1 MVRNLTWRDGIAPA
15 LSVTLLLIIL
25 ILAAPTRLTAGDR
38 TELARLA
45 DPLIGGR
52 TLVLT
57 SFATV
62 PAWDRVR
69 RFMLTRDNRYTPPMR
84 ALLLWAISLRSRPVE
99 ERLQAINDRINSDFA
114 YESDTATWGR
124 DDYWATP
131 VENVEKGRM
140 DCEDFASLK
149 LYLAYIAD
157 VDPADL
163 VLLAGRIRSS
173 GEDHVVLWARANG
186 RGYVLDNRLPYV
198 VASASYTDFTVL
210 FSVSL
215 ERLQIYRDAL
225 PEKMARASRNATPL
239 SRNKD
244 DILMRAAALTR
255 REVAPSAD
263 YEAYDG
269 CESVAL
275 DSISAEPGADQ
286 PAPRGCL
293 RSP

>member
-1 MVRNLTWRDGIAPA
+1 MVRTLTWRTAIAPA
-15 LSVTLLLIIL
+15 LSVALLLIIL
-25 ILAAPTRLTAGDR
+25 AAPARLTAGDR
-38 TELARLA
+38 PELARLA

-57 SFATV
+57 SFTTV

-69 RFMLTRDNRYTPPMR
+69 RFMLARDNRYTPPMR
-84 ALLLWAISLRSRPVE
+84 ALLLWAISLRSKPVE
-99 ERLQAINDRINSDFA
+99 ERLQAINSRINSDFT
-114 YESDTATWGR
+114 YESDIATWGR
-124 DDYWATP
+124 NDYWATP

-149 LYLAYIAD
+149 LYLAYMAD
-157 VDPADL
+157 VDPDDL
-163 VLLAGRIRSS
+163 MLLAGRIRSS

-198 VASASYTDFTVL
+198 VASASYTDFSVL

-215 ERLQIYRDAL
+215 ERMEIYRDAR
-225 PEKMARASRNATPL
+225 PEKMARASRNAIPL

-244 DILMRAAALTR
+244 DILLRAAALTR
-255 REVAPSAD
+255 RAAAPAAD

-269 CESVAL
+269 CEAVAL
-275 DSISAEPGADQ
+275 DSISAEPDADQ